1 MQTNVAAWQLDMFGS
16 ASPIIVTPTKPD
28 PLPDPAYWN
37 EEVRNKMADALIDL
51 AADSRRGDSMP
62 ESLMDCCVLISDR
75 LRPKQKLRFE
85 MADYKAT
92 LGWIMTFWNGAV
104 SYEYVC
110 RVHGVDPE
118 ILQEVILNNPL
129 LRRDMEEVRR
139 DFFGTLL

>member
-1 MQTNVAAWQLDMFGS
+1 
-16 ASPIIVTPTKPD
+16 
-28 PLPDPAYWN
+28 
-37 EEVRNKMADALIDL
+37 
-51 AADSRRGDSMP
+51 
-62 ESLMDCCVLISDR
+62 
-75 LRPKQKLRFE
+75 